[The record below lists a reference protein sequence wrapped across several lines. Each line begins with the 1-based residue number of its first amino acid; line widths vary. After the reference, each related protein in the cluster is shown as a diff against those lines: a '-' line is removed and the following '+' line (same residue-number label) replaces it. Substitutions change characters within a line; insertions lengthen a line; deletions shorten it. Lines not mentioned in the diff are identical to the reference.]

1 MKHLAIFM
9 KINDVFGVEAEKRR
23 EEKRREEKR
32 REEER
37 TLVNIHPPAKAAEV
51 PVLPQYYIIR
61 YHLPADKS
69 GPLSFGSPRCL
80 PCIKAGEAGK
90 VAA

>member
-1 MKHLAIFM
+1 MYRLTTYLKC
-9 KINDVFGVEAEKRR
+9 DVYGVEAEKRR

-32 REEER
+32 REEEG

-51 PVLPQYYIIR
+51 PVLSKQHIIIM
-61 YHLPADKS
+61 YQQLP
-69 GPLSFGSPRCL
+69 FGSPRCL

>member
-1 MKHLAIFM
+1 MKRLTTFI
-9 KINDVFGVEAEKRR
+9 KCDVYGVEAEKRR
-23 EEKRREEKR
+23 EEKRREE
-32 REEER
+32 EG

-90 VAA
+90 AAL